1 MATGFSELK
10 ARSLL
15 QIFLLMCGLK
25 CSNTRNAVY
34 ANNLVAH
41 ISASAVRFPPIGFHN
56 DRIDGLANGVIKVA
70 DFGLAEDMYGTNY
83 YRRGRSEGGERVP
96 IRWMAP
102 ESIEMN
108 IYNERTDVV
117 SYRARNIL

>member
-1 MATGFSELK
+1 ML
-10 ARSLL
+10 
-15 QIFLLMCGLK
+15 I
-25 CSNTRNAVY
+25 
-34 ANNLVAH
+34 
-41 ISASAVRFPPIGFHN
+41 PHN
-56 DRIDGLANGVIKVA
+56 GRIDGLANGVIKVA

-108 IYNERTDVV
+108 IYNESTDVV
-117 SYRARNIL
+117 SYNYTEYGIAKLIKSAIALSITVLLCDLLKTLSVIVIVFKL